1 MEQRKLKPFDIKKGD
16 TIPIRFYIEAY
27 LMDIMRAFAKE
38 EEMPASEIVNCALDD
53 YFKKQ
58 GCNHYF
64 YK

>member
-1 MEQRKLKPFDIKKGD
+1 MEQRKLKPFDLKRGD
-16 TIPIRFYIEAY
+16 TVCVRFYIENY
-27 LMDIMRAFAKE
+27 LLDILKAFGKE

-58 GCNHYF
+58 GCNQYF